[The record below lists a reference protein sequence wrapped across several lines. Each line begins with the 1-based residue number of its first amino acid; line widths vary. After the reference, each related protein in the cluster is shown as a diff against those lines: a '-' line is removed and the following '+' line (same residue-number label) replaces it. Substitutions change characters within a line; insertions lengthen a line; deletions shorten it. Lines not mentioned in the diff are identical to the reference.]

1 LTDSGNWQIATNLS
15 DFVMGDL
22 LALSFNSGKPIS
34 AISRLASRYQ
44 LFAVGAPLKW
54 ISHIFWLEPLKP
66 VFWQFKEQV
75 PFNFKNK
82 ISAVQWEWKTSR
94 LI

>member
-1 LTDSGNWQIATNLS
+1 L
-15 DFVMGDL
+15 
-22 LALSFNSGKPIS
+22 
-34 AISRLASRYQ
+34 RYQ
-44 LFAVGAPLKW
+44 LVGLLLSVICSGSSIELDKP
-54 ISHIFWLEPLKP
+54 HILTFTAETGFLL
-66 VFWQFKEQV
+66 FKEQV